1 MLIDELQD
9 SYINVDKDANAEYSK
24 PSQKEE
30 SHSKNSDKK
39 LIDSRLSL
47 IANIVEKQEPSIR
60 RSDTSE
66 VKIKR
71 SLTDM
76 IDSDDCDSQRND
88 FKNMGAQER
97 K

>member
-9 SYINVDKDANAEYSK
+9 SYINVDKDAEYSK

-47 IANIVEKQEPSIR
+47 IANIVEKMEPSIR
-60 RSDTSE
+60 KSETSE
-66 VKIKR
+66 VKLKR

-76 IDSDDCDSQRND
+76 IDSDDCDSQRNE
-88 FKNMGAQER
+88 FKNMGSQER